1 MMSQY
6 HNEED
11 IMTGNSRRRLM
22 DRKIVEQLIS
32 GKGINAICRDLM
44 VGKNR
49 LSHVREKAREYG
61 YLDGITPI
69 PPFPEAIFPDPV
81 DARSL
86 RTSEADLHLQEQRP
100 WIEDRLRAGW
110 QPITIFE
117 ELPIHTGRSSF
128 YRFLHRH
135 RLAELGEAVRKS
147 LVQEI
152 VYAPGEA
159 LILDWG
165 KLINVADPDSGRKR
179 ILWMFIGVLGCSRYM
194 MVHLVWSYDVPT
206 TLTTLEQMFRELGGV
221 PKRIVSDNPKC
232 FALEASKY
240 DPLINPIYE
249 RFAAHYRTTIEC
261 LPPGAPE
268 LKGRVERMVPFGRRL
283 YEAHGKGW
291 YGIDESQQYMN
302 KKVAIANQRI
312 HGTTRQKPIDVF
324 LQEEAAALKPLP
336 AVAYEIEE
344 FHEGIVRKD
353 CHVRFRDKYYSVAE
367 DYRNHKVA
375 VIGDSRQVSIYH
387 KGKLIEVH
395 DRITLSNISKSTKE
409 CHKSPW
415 QRSILEGSFY
425 RKRAAK
431 LGPYVEEII
440 VKLLLQGN
448 GFIDTRKV
456 WGILSLDKKY
466 SAEDI
471 NEACRKALSVDAISY
486 RSILTFLQ
494 LKATGQQDAKKEVP
508 VANTKSSKFVRPI
521 EEYQQLLIF
530 GGKS

>member
-1 MMSQY
+1 M
-6 HNEED
+6 E
-11 IMTGNSRRRLM
+11 
-22 DRKIVEQLIS
+22 RKIVEQLAS
-32 GKGINAICRDLM
+32 GKKFNAICRDLK

-49 LSHVREKAREYG
+49 VSHIKERAREYG

-69 PPFPEAIFPDPV
+69 PPFPESVFPDPV
-81 DARSL
+81 DGRSL
-86 RTSEADLHLQEQRP
+86 RTSEPDQQLQEQRP

-117 ELPIHTGRSSF
+117 ELPIETGRSSF

-135 RLAELGEAVRKS
+135 KLTEIGENARRT
-147 LVQEI
+147 LIQEI

-159 LILDWG
+159 LIIDWG
-165 KLINVADPDSGRKR
+165 KLRDVIDPVTGKKR
-179 ILWMFIGVLGCSRYM
+179 TLWMFIGVLGYSRFM
-194 MVHLVWSYDVPT
+194 MIHLVWSCDVPT
-206 TLTTLEQMFRELGGV
+206 TLSTLEAMFQELGGV

-240 DPLINPIYE
+240 EPLLNPVYE
-249 RFAAHYRTTIEC
+249 RFAAHYGTMIEC

-283 YEAHGKGW
+283 YEAHGNAW
-291 YGIDESQQYMN
+291 YGLSESQHYIA
-302 KKVAIANQRI
+302 KKVGIANDRI
-312 HGTTRQKPIDVF
+312 HGTTRRKPADVF
-324 LQEEAAALKPLP
+324 SEEEKIALKPLP
-336 AVAYEIEE
+336 AISYDIEE
-344 FHEGIVRKD
+344 FNEGTVRKD
-353 CHVRFRDKYYSVAE
+353 SHVRFRSKYYSVDE
-367 DYRNHKVA
+367 DYKGQKVV
-375 VIGDSRQVSIYH
+375 VIGNSRQVSIYH

-395 DRITLSNISKSTKE
+395 DRIIDPNISKSTKE
-409 CHKSPW
+409 CHKAPW

-440 VKLLLQGN
+440 VRLLIQGN

-466 SAEDI
+466 SAVDI
-471 NEACRKALSVDAISY
+471 NEACQKALSVDAISY

-494 LKATGQQDAKKEVP
+494 LKESGQKQEKKESSVSG
-508 VANTKSSKFVRPI
+508 TKAGKFVRPI
-521 EEYQQLLIF
+521 EEYQQILSF
-530 GGKS
+530 GGNNEH